1 MNRIEKLRSNIE
13 TLKDGLALDWSDL
26 ALPVTD
32 EQRIEIENHL
42 EWCLTEMSWC
52 LAEMKDS
59 LSGSEK
65 RVQAPMQPFRR
76 FAARIVSAPRAEQF
90 QRAMELEWRHTD
102 ALTCENLGRRPM
114 NGARQFLPSWLS

>member
-32 EQRIEIENHL
+32 EQRIEIEKHL

-65 RVQAPMQPFRR
+65 RVQARMQPFRR
-76 FAARIVSAPRAEQF
+76 FAARIVNAPRAEQF
-90 QRAMELEWRHTD
+90 NARRN
-102 ALTCENLGRRPM
+102 LTFENLGWRP
-114 NGARQFLPSWLS
+114 